1 MIIGCP
7 KEIKAFE
14 NRVAL
19 IPATVKA
26 LADQNNKVLIE
37 KGAGLGSKI
46 SDEAYVQAG
55 AQIIARREDIWAQAD
70 IITKVKEPLE
80 EEFNYFRKGLVIY
93 TFLHLAAEPAL
104 TKALIDKKVL
114 AIGYETIEEH
124 GHLPLLK
131 PMSEVAGRM
140 AVQVGAWCL
149 ENQHGGKGI
158 LLGGVPG
165 VRRAKVVIL
174 GAGVVGKNAAK
185 MALGMGADVCLLD
198 INITR
203 LEEMDD
209 LFQGRLQTLY
219 ANHHSIA
226 QVVPQADLVIG
237 AVLIAGARAPHL
249 VTRALIQR
257 MEEGSVVIDVA
268 VDQGGCIE
276 TVRRTMHDNPTYI
289 LDGVVHYGV
298 ANMPG
303 AVPVTS
309 TYSLSQATFP
319 YLSLMAKEGVI
330 KAAQQNNALR
340 KGINTLHGFVTQ
352 KAVAEALVLSYED
365 PMNILENIYE

>member
-26 LADQNNKVLIE
+26 LVDQGSTVLIE
-37 KGAGLGSKI
+37 KNAGIGSNI
-46 SDEAYVQAG
+46 SDQSYIQAG
-55 AQIIARREDIWAQAD
+55 AKIVSQAQEIWGTAD

-80 EEFNYFRKGLVIY
+80 EEFNYFRENLVLY

-104 TKALIDKKVL
+104 TKALIAKKVTG
-114 AIGYETIEEH
+114 IGYETIEEN
-124 GHLPLLK
+124 GQLPLLK

-140 AVQVGAWCL
+140 AVQVGARCL
-149 ENQHGGKGI
+149 ENTSGGKGI

-165 VRRAKVVIL
+165 VRRGRVLIL

-185 MALGMGADVCLLD
+185 IALGMGAEVSLID

-219 ANHHSIA
+219 ASNHVIA
-226 QVVPQADLVIG
+226 NMIPTADLVIG

-249 VTRALIQR
+249 VTRAMIQQ
-257 MEEGSVVIDVA
+257 MEPGSVVIDVA

-276 TVRRTMHDNPTYI
+276 TVKRTMHDKPTYI

-303 AVPVTS
+303 AVASTS
-309 TYSLSQATFP
+309 TYSLSHVTFP
-319 YLSLMAKEGVI
+319 YLSLMAKEGVLN
-330 KAAQQNNALR
+330 AAKYNISLR
-340 KGINTLHGFVTQ
+340 KGLNTLQGYVTQ
-352 KAVAEALVLSYED
+352 KAVAEALDFEYHD
-365 PMNILENIYE
+365 PVSLI